1 MQFYDLDGFKIV
13 SVCYFENMRR
23 RKNVFFLKPFIFL
36 EPVMQFSVL
45 ILIIEGLS
53 WFLILPFY
61 HTLIISLGSSL
72 HRFLDP
78 GIIQEV

>member
-1 MQFYDLDGFKIV
+1 
-13 SVCYFENMRR
+13 
-23 RKNVFFLKPFIFL
+23 
-36 EPVMQFSVL
+36 MQFSVL